1 MMGASNVYPPF
12 FELVT
17 RALIGSQREDPA
29 ASARKNDSGP
39 IGADSAVSADID
51 VANSSECFV
60 MVGSCY
66 QFLLFRDRPSIQTM
80 ASVCFAM
87 NSIHLVAVL
96 YAAMSADD
104 AIVTLKL
111 NGIESTVTELHIAGG
126 SRFVLYYITIF
137 ADLFLIIGIED
148 NCRLGMLTFI
158 WWNSFRIFLEVLTI
172 VGVGLWKGTSENFT
186 LIMSFLS
193 GLALMLLVQHGS
205 SRAGTRSWPGG
216 GKEGGGEEEST
227 DTKTPHRSPESR
239 NESTKREPGVSG
251 GEASPAIRMS
261 TPQ

>member
-1 MMGASNVYPPF
+1 
-12 FELVT
+12 
-17 RALIGSQREDPA
+17 
-29 ASARKNDSGP
+29 
-39 IGADSAVSADID
+39 
-51 VANSSECFV
+51 
-60 MVGSCY
+60 
-66 QFLLFRDRPSIQTM
+66 
-80 ASVCFAM
+80 
-87 NSIHLVAVL
+87 
-96 YAAMSADD
+96 MSADD

-193 GLALMLLVQHGS
+193 GLALMLLVQGFFTRRVFHYS
-205 SRAGTRSWPGG
+205 SLVRPGTRTHAHGDVVPGSMALVEPGPTPGQVG

-227 DTKTPHRSPESR
+227 DTKTPHRTPESR
-239 NESTKREPGVSG
+239 NESAKREPGVSG

>member
-1 MMGASNVYPPF
+1 
-12 FELVT
+12 
-17 RALIGSQREDPA
+17 
-29 ASARKNDSGP
+29 
-39 IGADSAVSADID
+39 
-51 VANSSECFV
+51 
-60 MVGSCY
+60 MVGGCY
-66 QFLLFRDRPSIQTM
+66 EFLLFRDRPSIQTM

-104 AIVTLKL
+104 AIVMLKL

-193 GLALMLLVQHGS
+193 CLGLMLLVQGFFTRRVFHYSSLVRPSARIHAHGDMMPS
-205 SRAGTRSWPGG
+205 SMALVEPVPSGTPGQVG
-216 GKEGGGEEEST
+216 GKEGEEEST
-227 DTKTPHRSPESR
+227 DTKTPHRTSESR
-239 NESTKREPGVSG
+239 NDSTKREPGPNG
-251 GEASPAIRMS
+251 GEQSSAIKKS

>member
-1 MMGASNVYPPF
+1 
-12 FELVT
+12 
-17 RALIGSQREDPA
+17 
-29 ASARKNDSGP
+29 
-39 IGADSAVSADID
+39 
-51 VANSSECFV
+51 
-60 MVGSCY
+60 MVGGCY

-96 YAAMSADD
+96 YVAMSADD
-104 AIVTLKL
+104 AIVMLKL

-148 NCRLGMLTFI
+148 NCRLSMLTFI

-186 LIMSFLS
+186 LVMSFLS
-193 GLALMLLVQHGS
+193 CLGLMLLVQGFFTRRVFHYSSLVRPSTRIHAHGDMMLPS
-205 SRAGTRSWPGG
+205 SMALVEPGPVGTPGQAGVS
-216 GKEGGGEEEST
+216 KEEEST
-227 DTKTPHRSPESR
+227 DTKTPHRSSESR
-239 NESTKREPGVSG
+239 IDSAKPGVSG
-251 GEASPAIRMS
+251 GEQSSASKKG

>member
-1 MMGASNVYPPF
+1 MG
-12 FELVT
+12 
-17 RALIGSQREDPA
+17 
-29 ASARKNDSGP
+29 
-39 IGADSAVSADID
+39 
-51 VANSSECFV
+51 
-60 MVGSCY
+60 GSCY
-66 QFLLFRDRPSIQTM
+66 QFLHFRDRPSIQTM

-96 YAAMSADD
+96 YTAMSADD
-104 AIVTLKL
+104 AIVMLKL

-193 GLALMLLVQHGS
+193 CLGLTLLVQGFFTRRVFHYSSLVRPGVRIHAHGEMMPS
-205 SRAGTRSWPGG
+205 AMALVEPGPTVGHVG
-216 GKEGGGEEEST
+216 GKEGDEEST
-227 DTKTPHRSPESR
+227 ETKTAHRTSESR
-239 NESTKREPGVSG
+239 NVTDSTKREPGPNG
-251 GEASPAIRMS
+251 GEQSSTIIKKSP
-261 TPQ
+261 PE

>member
-1 MMGASNVYPPF
+1 MG
-12 FELVT
+12 
-17 RALIGSQREDPA
+17 
-29 ASARKNDSGP
+29 
-39 IGADSAVSADID
+39 
-51 VANSSECFV
+51 
-60 MVGSCY
+60 GSCY
-66 QFLLFRDRPSIQTM
+66 QFLHFRDRPSIQTM

-104 AIVTLKL
+104 AIVMLKL

-172 VGVGLWKGTSENFT
+172 VGVGLWKGTSENGFFT
-186 LIMSFLS
+186 RRVFHYSSLVRPSVRMHAHGEMMPSNM
-193 GLALMLLVQHGS
+193 ALVE
-205 SRAGTRSWPGG
+205 PGPTPG
-216 GKEGGGEEEST
+216 QVGVKEGDEEST
-227 DTKTPHRSPESR
+227 ETKTAHRTTESR
-239 NESTKREPGVSG
+239 NVTDSTKREPSPNSG
-251 GEASPAIRMS
+251 EESSAIKKSP
-261 TPQ
+261 PQ

>member
-1 MMGASNVYPPF
+1 MG
-12 FELVT
+12 
-17 RALIGSQREDPA
+17 
-29 ASARKNDSGP
+29 
-39 IGADSAVSADID
+39 
-51 VANSSECFV
+51 
-60 MVGSCY
+60 GSCY
-66 QFLLFRDRPSIQTM
+66 QFLHFRDRPSIQTM

-104 AIVTLKL
+104 AIVMLKL

-172 VGVGLWKGTSENFT
+172 VGVGLWKGTSENGFFT
-186 LIMSFLS
+186 RRVFHYSSLVRPSVRIHAHGEMMPSNM
-193 GLALMLLVQHGS
+193 ALVE
-205 SRAGTRSWPGG
+205 PGPTPGQVG
-216 GKEGGGEEEST
+216 GKEGDEEST
-227 DTKTPHRSPESR
+227 ETKTAHRTTESR
-239 NESTKREPGVSG
+239 NVTDSTKREPGPNSG
-251 GEASPAIRMS
+251 EESSAIKKSP
-261 TPQ
+261 PQ